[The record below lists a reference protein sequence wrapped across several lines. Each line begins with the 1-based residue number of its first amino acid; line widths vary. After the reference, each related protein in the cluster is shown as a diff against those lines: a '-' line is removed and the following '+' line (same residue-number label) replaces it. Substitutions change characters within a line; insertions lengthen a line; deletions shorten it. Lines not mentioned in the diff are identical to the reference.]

1 MMESNIW
8 WLERAVVEA
17 AQLWK
22 FVLTKSLDWRMEAD
36 LFFRVWRLVV
46 EVWV

>member
-1 MMESNIW
+1 MGSKVCC
-8 WLERAVVEA
+8 LEGAAVEA
-17 AQLWK
+17 AQLWQ
-22 FVLTKSLDWRMEAD
+22 FELVESLGWRMEAD